1 MALCDEFT
9 KTGQR
14 CRKQATYRID
24 WRPRYVHDELNRRS
38 LFVCGTHLKTE
49 LARGILV
56 DAQVVPLSKR
66 AKALTRLQ
74 LCGIIVKE
82 THDTATP
89 GRAQVHLSCR

>member
-1 MALCDEFT
+1 MALCDEFRQD
-9 KTGQR
+9 GQR

-24 WRPRYVHDELNRRS
+24 WRPRHTDDVLNRRS

-56 DAQVVPLSKR
+56 DAQVIPLSKR
-66 AKALTRLQ
+66 PKALTRLQ
-74 LCGIIVKE
+74 LCGIMVKE

-89 GRAQVHLSCR
+89 GRV